1 MTLSFRFFSA
11 NCFNRSAKRR
21 ALPMASLA
29 LAAAL
34 TLAACGGG
42 SNKAPLPGAPT
53 HPGAAPPPDLAVAD
67 LADPA
72 VALVASVPAPSY
84 AAGSEELAAFQ
95 TLNDVRSAC
104 GFGLLAQH
112 VKLDEAA
119 RGHADWLIRNGYR
132 SHYQVANTP
141 GFTGVMPAERVA
153 AAGYG
158 GLGTFLSTN
167 LLHSLQGSAAELG
180 EGVVSVM
187 GLLNAPYHGAGLLAG
202 WLDAGVAVRN
212 VADVGVSPAGS
223 RVVVDFDLAHRTAT
237 GSQEP
242 AADAVLTYPC
252 EGRTGVDRQLT
263 NETPNPVPGRDLATQ
278 PLGSSVIVRLRHG
291 HVLRITQAAM
301 AEAVTGVAVTLR
313 PPVSTEYGNDPH
325 KLFRSHEAYVAAEN
339 PLLPRTSYLV
349 SLHGTND
356 GKAFSRGFRFTTG
369 D

>member
-11 NCFNRSAKRR
+11 NCFNRSTKRR

-29 LAAAL
+29 LAVAL

-53 HPGAAPPPDLAVAD
+53 NPSAAPPPDLAVAD

-72 VALVASVPAPSY
+72 VALVASVPAPNY
-84 AAGSEELAAFQ
+84 AAGSEEMAAFQ
-95 TLNDVRSAC
+95 TLNDARSAC

-119 RGHADWLIRNGYR
+119 RGHADWLIRNGYDG
-132 SHYQVANTP
+132 HYQVANTP

-158 GLGTFLSTN
+158 NLGTFLSTN
-167 LLHSLQGSAAELG
+167 LLYGVHGSAVELG
-180 EGVVSVM
+180 RGVASVL
-187 GLLNAPYHGAGLLAG
+187 GLLNAPYHSAGMLSGALEV
-202 WLDAGVAVRN
+202 GVAVRN
-212 VADVGVSPAGS
+212 VSDVGVSPSGS
-223 RVVVDFDLAHRTAT
+223 RLQVDFDLAHRTAT

-278 PLGSSVIVRLRHG
+278 PLGTSVIVRLRHR
-291 HVLRITQAAM
+291 HVLRITQATM
-301 AEAVTGVAVTLR
+301 VEAVTGVAVTLR
-313 PPVSTEYGNDPH
+313 APTSTEHGNDPH
-325 KLFRSHEAYVAAEN
+325 GIFMRHEAYVAAEN

-349 SLHGTND
+349 SLQGTND
-356 GKAFSRGFRFTTG
+356 GKAFSRSFRFTTG